1 MYLYAAYALEDTNLM
16 NAFWQKVKNGAKV
29 VGDFQARLLL
39 GILYVLLVLPT
50 GLIVKLGGDLLEIRP
65 PDKTIS
71 YWKARPADSPLLRPA
86 RRQG

>member
-1 MYLYAAYALEDTNLM
+1 MKLM
-16 NAFWQKVKNGAKV
+16 KAFWQKVKNGAKV

-65 PDKTIS
+65 NKATS
-71 YWKARPADSPLLRPA
+71 YWKTRAADSSLLRPA

>member
-1 MYLYAAYALEDTNLM
+1 MLAAYAVEDTKQM
-16 NAFWQKVKNGAKV
+16 KAFWQKVKNGAKV

-50 GLIVKLGGDLLEIRP
+50 GLIVKLGGDLLEIRH
-65 PDKTIS
+65 PDKATS
-71 YWKARPADSPLLRPA
+71 YWKERAADSPLLRPA